1 MNVERLV
8 AGLDIGSAK
17 TTAII
22 AEVVGDLPRN
32 PSIRILGVG
41 QARTT
46 GLRRGVVSDIE
57 ETTRSIQ
64 KAMTD
69 AERMAGAQIAEVY
82 SGIAG
87 EHVQAMTSKGIV
99 AINGDEITKA
109 DVDRANAVAR
119 AQAIPQDRELLHAI
133 PQEYTVDKNHGIRDP
148 IGMIGTRLETEMY
161 LVTIGSSPA
170 MNLRKAVEKAG
181 YKVRELVLEPLASA
195 LSVLT
200 EDEKELGV
208 ALVEMGAGTTD
219 IAVFHEAKI
228 RHLGTVNFGG
238 NNVTNDIV
246 HGLGV
251 TQADAERLKER
262 YGCAYEPMVDPS
274 EVIQLPSTVAQG
286 DRQIPRELLAH
297 IIHQRMDEIFDL
309 VQRDIAA
316 AGYAGKLSAGIVL
329 TGGAAA
335 MQGAV
340 ELASDVFGTGVRVGV
355 PSENI
360 GGLTDSVEAP
370 RFATVTGLAHY
381 AAHRF
386 ALGACWCRRKT
397 SRVECAGSRSSRA
410 AREDVAA
417 GFLLACHSSR
427 CEELRVGWSD
437 ATVHL

>member
-1 MNVERLV
+1 MNPENIIT
-8 AGLDIGSAK
+8 GLDIGSSK
-17 TTAII
+17 TTAVIGQ
-22 AEVVGDLPRN
+22 AVPADARSGAYLK
-32 PSIRILGVG
+32 ILGVG

-46 GLRRGVVSDIE
+46 GLRRGIVSDIE
-57 ETTRSIQ
+57 ETTRSIR
-64 KAMTD
+64 KAVED
-69 AERMAGAQIAEVY
+69 AERMAGTKIDTLYA
-82 SGIAG
+82 GIAG
-87 EHVQAMTSKGIV
+87 EHVRAMISKGIV
-99 AINGDEITKA
+99 AVNGDEISRA
-109 DVDRANAVAR
+109 DVNRANEVAR
-119 AQAIPQDRELLHAI
+119 AQPIPQDRELLHAI
-133 PQEYTVDKNHGIRDP
+133 PQEYTVDKNQGIRDP

-161 LVTIGSSPA
+161 LVTIGGSPA

-195 LSVLT
+195 LSALSVIT

-246 HGLGV
+246 QGIGV

-262 YGCAYEPMVDPS
+262 FGCAYEPLVNPQDI
-274 EVIQLPSTVAQG
+274 IQLPSTVAQG

-309 VQRDIAA
+309 VQREIAT

-335 MQGAV
+335 MQGSA

-355 PSENI
+355 P
-360 GGLTDSVEAP
+360 A
-370 RFATVTGLAHY
+370 
-381 AAHRF
+381 
-386 ALGACWCRRKT
+386 
-397 SRVECAGSRSSRA
+397 
-410 AREDVAA
+410 
-417 GFLLACHSSR
+417 
-427 CEELRVGWSD
+427 
-437 ATVHL
+437 